1 MAYDVLI
8 VGAGYAGAVA
18 ARRLAEDG
26 GKRVLVLERRPHV
39 GGNAYDC
46 PDAAGILIHQYGPH
60 IFHTNDR
67 RVFDYLS
74 RFTQWRRYQHRVI
87 ANLPRDN
94 PEVVPA
100 GKKTGGR
107 FFFPVPFNLDSLKNA
122 FGPEEG
128 ERLGQKLLDA
138 YPAQSQ
144 VTILELRQNSDPE
157 IAAIADYVYEHV
169 FVHYTMKQWGQ
180 TPEEIDPSTTAR
192 VPVRLSRDDR
202 YFQDAYQGMPL
213 HGYAPMFETMLGHP
227 GITVETGVDALS
239 RLELADGSIKL
250 DGQVFAGPV
259 IYTGQADE
267 LFGFQFGPLPYRT
280 LDFAYDT
287 LEQDYFQDAYQGM
300 PLHGYAPMFETMLG
314 HPGITVETGVDAL
327 SRLELADGSIKL
339 DGQVFAGPVIY
350 TGQADE
356 LFGFQFGPLPYRTLD
371 FAYDTLEQDYFQT
384 HGTVNYTVDG
394 DFTRITEFKHLT
406 GQEKPGVTTIMR
418 EYSKAY
424 TGAEGEIPYYA
435 IINPANNAL
444 YAKYKAQADQYPN
457 LRLLGRLAEYKY
469 YNMDA
474 IAARALALS
483 DELL

>member
-18 ARRLAEDG
+18 ARRMAEDG

-46 PDAAGILIHQYGPH
+46 PDDAGILIHQYGPH

-94 PEVVPA
+94 PEAVPA
-100 GKKTGGR
+100 GKKTDGR
-107 FFFPVPFNLDSLKNA
+107 FFFPVPFNLDSLKSA

-213 HGYAPMFETMLGHP
+213 HGYTPMFEAMLDHP

-239 RLELADGSIKL
+239 RLELADGAIKL
-250 DGQVFAGPV
+250 DGQVFAGPI

-287 LEQDYFQDAYQGM
+287 L
-300 PLHGYAPMFETMLG
+300 
-314 HPGITVETGVDAL
+314 
-327 SRLELADGSIKL
+327 K
-339 DGQVFAGPVIY
+339 
-350 TGQADE
+350 
-356 LFGFQFGPLPYRTLD
+356 
-371 FAYDTLEQDYFQT
+371 QDYFQT

-406 GQEKPGVTTIMR
+406 GQEKPGVR
-418 EYSKAY
+418 SEERRVGKECR
-424 TGAEGEIPYYA
+424 G
-435 IINPANNAL
+435 
-444 YAKYKAQADQYPN
+444 
-457 LRLLGRLAEYKY
+457 
-469 YNMDA
+469 
-474 IAARALALS
+474 
-483 DELL
+483 

>member
-94 PEVVPA
+94 PEAVPA

-128 ERLGQKLLDA
+128 ERLGQKLLNA

-213 HGYAPMFETMLGHP
+213 HGYTPMFEAMLDHP

-239 RLELADGSIKL
+239 RLELADGAIKL
-250 DGQVFAGPV
+250 DGQVF
-259 IYTGQADE
+259 T
-267 LFGFQFGPLPYRT
+267 
-280 LDFAYDT
+280 
-287 LEQDYFQDAYQGM
+287 
-300 PLHGYAPMFETMLG
+300 
-314 HPGITVETGVDAL
+314 
-327 SRLELADGSIKL
+327 
-339 DGQVFAGPVIY
+339 GPVIY